1 MNLVL
6 YIPLIAIVL
15 LFVLNVYYQ
24 YRFWLPFLTY
34 KDKTSV
40 HNRVEQPVSVVLAAR
55 NEAENLQK
63 YLPLLLGQDYP
74 DFEVVVVNHC
84 SFDETA
90 DVLKDFQAKY
100 ERLKVVSIEEQEK
113 YPTGKKFALTLG
125 IKAAKN
131 NILLLTDADCY
142 PATNQW
148 IRLMQRNYVDK
159 TEIVIGYVG
168 VEHDTSLLN
177 LFIQYENVRTAL
189 EYLGHAIVSKP
200 FMGRGGN
207 LSYLRT
213 LFFYHKGYVSHIKHP
228 SGDDTLFVNQASNH
242 LNTRICIERDSFTFT
257 KPKTTWSSWNQQKSR
272 HQSSGRY
279 IKTKDL
285 KWLVLSVLIH
295 LLIVPNAI
303 MAVLLYGHHSFF
315 LTASISI
322 TALILL
328 NRWVFFV
335 IAGRRLGVSS
345 FVFLLLPLI
354 DIIHPLLQLFWTLKG
369 RFQKTW

>member
-6 YIPLIAIVL
+6 YTPLIAIVL

-63 YLPLLLGQDYP
+63 FLPLLLGQDYP

-90 DVLKDFQAKY
+90 DVLKDFQTKY

-159 TEIVIGYVG
+159 TEIVLGFG
-168 VEHDTSLLN
+168 AVEYEPTLLN
-177 LFIQYENVRTAL
+177 FFVQYDTVRTAL
-189 EYLGHAIVSKP
+189 EYLGRAIIHEP
-200 FMGRGGN
+200 YIGIGRN

-213 LFFYHKGYVSHIKHP
+213 LFFFHKGYVSHIKHP
-228 SGDDTLFVNQASNH
+228 SGDDSLFINQAANKS
-242 LNTRICIERDSFTFT
+242 NTRVCIEKDSFMYTT
-257 KPKTTWSSWNQQKSR
+257 PKKTWREWQRQKSR
-272 HQSSGRY
+272 HQSSGRF
-279 IKTKDL
+279 L
-285 KWLVLSVLIH
+285 KVKHLNGLVFSSLIH
-295 LLIVPNAI
+295 LLYVPTVAL
-303 MAVLLYGHHSFF
+303 AVFAYSDQFILLISC
-315 LTASISI
+315 ISI
-322 TALILL
+322 AAILL
-328 NRWVFFV
+328 INRWIFLVL
-335 IAGRRLGVSS
+335 AGRRLGEAR
-345 FVFLLLPLI
+345 FGWLLPII
-354 DIIHPLLQLFWTLKG
+354 DFAHPVLQLVWTIRG

>member
-63 YLPLLLGQDYP
+63 FLPLLLGQDYP

-90 DVLKDFQAKY
+90 DVLKDFQTKY

-159 TEIVIGYVG
+159 TEIVLGFG
-168 VEHDTSLLN
+168 AVEYEPTLLIFFVQYDT
-177 LFIQYENVRTAL
+177 VRTAL
-189 EYLGHAIVSKP
+189 EYLGRAIIHKP
-200 FMGRGGN
+200 YIGIGRN

-213 LFFYHKGYVSHIKHP
+213 LFFFHKGYVSHIKHP
-228 SGDDTLFVNQASNH
+228 SGDDSLFVNQAANKS
-242 LNTRICIERDSFTFT
+242 NTRVCIEKDSFMHTT
-257 KPKTTWSSWNQQKSR
+257 PKKTWQEWHREKSR
-272 HQSSGRY
+272 FESSDRFL
-279 IKTKDL
+279 KAKDL
-285 KWLVLSVLIH
+285 NSLVYSTLIHILYLPTVTYVVYSYRQEFVLLLTGAIVAALLLIHRWIFLVL
-295 LLIVPNAI
+295 
-303 MAVLLYGHHSFF
+303 
-315 LTASISI
+315 
-322 TALILL
+322 
-328 NRWVFFV
+328 
-335 IAGRRLGVSS
+335 AGRRLGEAR
-345 FVFLLLPLI
+345 FGWLLPII
-354 DIIHPLLQLFWTLKG
+354 DFVHPVLQLIWILKG
-369 RFQKTW
+369 RFQKNW